1 MPRLP
6 LNSAKN
12 RGCYSCCDRQDP
24 ARANSGAPSSYGTKL
39 AIHTGTA
46 RPTQHP
52 IPSEEPVMN
61 LKDLIIELLSST
73 GGRGPS
79 CTRLIYALNGVG
91 AALCATVASLAGMFV
106 FSAPAPT

>member
-1 MPRLP
+1 M
-6 LNSAKN
+6 K
-12 RGCYSCCDRQDP
+12 
-24 ARANSGAPSSYGTKL
+24 
-39 AIHTGTA
+39 
-46 RPTQHP
+46 
-52 IPSEEPVMN
+52 

-106 FSAPAPT
+106 YCSPAHTANPVYWGGVAAPDCRSHRTFSPYFCVTGGTMPFIRRYSTNCP

>member
-1 MPRLP
+1 M
-6 LNSAKN
+6 K
-12 RGCYSCCDRQDP
+12 
-24 ARANSGAPSSYGTKL
+24 
-39 AIHTGTA
+39 
-46 RPTQHP
+46 
-52 IPSEEPVMN
+52 

-106 FSAPAPT
+106 YCSPAHTANPVYWGGVAALWTTTLGFSTHAKNTQTESKKQIVLAQTNPAMASGD